1 MRANIAPHAKDQFQ
15 KAFDGHLQWKTS
27 KYFDFQTKDK
37 WSTGELGFH
46 FPFPETFLLYHPSE
60 RVCERASERA
70 SDRKR
75 EHARK
80 GSQMVMKL
88 YQKN

>member
-37 WSTGELGFH
+37 
-46 FPFPETFLLYHPSE
+46 
-60 RVCERASERA
+60 
-70 SDRKR
+70 
-75 EHARK
+75 
-80 GSQMVMKL
+80 
-88 YQKN
+88 